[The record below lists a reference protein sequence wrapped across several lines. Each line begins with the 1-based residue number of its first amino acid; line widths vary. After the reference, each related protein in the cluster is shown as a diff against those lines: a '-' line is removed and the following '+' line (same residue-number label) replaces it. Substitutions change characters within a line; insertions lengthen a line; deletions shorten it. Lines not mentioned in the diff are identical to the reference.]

1 MSSDEEIKK
10 IKAIFILDIIGRP
23 PEHLIEHLE
32 EIINNI
38 DKEKGV
44 TVTRKEIKKP
54 EPMKDQKDFYNTFGE
69 VEIEVEELTFL
80 VDVLFKYMPAHIEI
94 ISPEL
99 ITLTNNGLNDILN
112 ELARRLHGYD
122 EIARIL
128 QMEKQALLRKAQ
140 ELGIEIPEQQPLL
153 KVPEPEKPVEKSKS
167 KKKVAKKKK

>member
-1 MSSDEEIKK
+1 MNSDEEIKK

-23 PEHLIEHLE
+23 PEHLVESLG

-44 TVTRKEIKKP
+44 VVKRKEIKKP
-54 EPMKDQKDFYNTFGE
+54 EPMKDQKDFYTTFGE
-69 VEIEVEELTFL
+69 VEIEVEELSYL
-80 VDVLFKYMPAHIEI
+80 VDILFKYMPAHIEI

-153 KVPEPEKPVEKSKS
+153 KVPEPEKPVKKSKP
-167 KKKVAKKKK
+167 KKKMVKKKK